1 MSDSFDSTLESL
13 PKDYL
18 IALIKLM
25 LYEKPE
31 LHKTVLEWIKEKEII
46 SDKFQVLEINDTL
59 FKQYWNEAHKII
71 SDFNDYGGGPDEEED
86 EIVSL
91 LEKLVDFVDKNPIT
105 QNIKFEFIDECFSEY
120 HRRNS
125 GLDDLLIDT
134 IYDVCD
140 SEEDWF
146 YVIENLRMYPTEWNL
161 QKIENIRNKYLS

>member
-1 MSDSFDSTLESL
+1 MSDSLDSTLESL

-31 LHKTVLEWIKEKEII
+31 LHKTALEWIKEKQLI
-46 SDKFQVLEINDTL
+46 SDNFQVLEINDTL
-59 FKQYWNEAHKII
+59 FNQYWDEAHKII
-71 SDFNDYGGGPDEEED
+71 SEFNEYGGGSEEDED

-91 LEKLVDFVDKNPIT
+91 LEKLVDLVDKNPIT
-105 QNIKFEFIDECFSEY
+105 QKIKFEFIDDCFSEY
-120 HRRNS
+120 HRGNS

-140 SEEDWF
+140 SEDDWL
-146 YVIENLRMYPTEWNL
+146 YVIENLRMYPTERNL
-161 QKIENIRNKYLS
+161 QKIETIRNKYLS